1 MRLNN
6 PYPTYQN
13 TFNYVSSFSS
23 AVHLNATEL
32 PIHNNNSI
40 VRNIVLN
47 FNELL
52 LFVPLY
58 HNSEKIAT

>member
-1 MRLNN
+1 MRLQN
-6 PYPTYQN
+6 PNPTNQN

-23 AVHLNATEL
+23 AVHLNATKL
-32 PIHNNNSI
+32 HIHNNNSI

-52 LFVPLY
+52 LIIPLY
-58 HNSEKIAT
+58 HNSENITT